1 MSKKMRM
8 LKNSKKRFIAG
19 IMAFVMTTSVCSVS
33 GVILK
38 NNDTIVKA
46 GTPVVNDDGKYNAN
60 LKSDKKSR
68 LGSKDNPFV
77 VLEVVPNV
85 SMASFG
91 YMVQGQEPVD
101 VTALSKSEDA
111 GIAEDMGSYIEF
123 DDSKNVE
130 KKEYENYL
138 TDEEKSGMKLL
149 HAANQYGE
157 YIYEGNGKG
166 EYVLEYNPVDLTR
179 DSIKAVNWNGD
190 MCQAMLYN
198 KNADKYGK
206 PDNYYYVKDA
216 SGRKNGYP
224 DTSEGD
230 GYKIITTYRN
240 ANKYKAYSGYI
251 RYAESENISPWYS
264 EYSYYFKY
272 VENFV
277 YSEHPEYRGDIY
289 SVKFTKGIL
298 GNIPDKDLVCCY
310 EKNPDKDYVTVTGK
324 GTHKNIPE
332 VVSTTHT
339 YTLKY
344 VGAGKGT
351 YTFKPY
357 NYEQSSD

>member
-130 KKEYENYL
+130 KKEYETFL

-157 YIYEGNGKG
+157 YEYVGKGKG

-179 DSIKAVNWNGD
+179 DSIREVNWNGD

-206 PDNYYYVKDA
+206 PGNYYYVKDA
-216 SGRKNGYP
+216 SGRKQGNGHDIP
-224 DTSEGD
+224 DTSEGE
-230 GYKIITTYRN
+230 GYKIITTYGN
-240 ANKYKAYSGYI
+240 ASKNKEYSGYI
-251 RYAESENISPWYS
+251 RHNAVEDRKDFWYR
-264 EYSYYFKY
+264 EYSYYFTY
-272 VENFV
+272 VDNFV
-277 YSEHPEYRGDIY
+277 YSEHPEYKGDIY
-289 SVKFTKGIL
+289 SVKFTKGI
-298 GNIPDKDLVCCY
+298 PDNEKDLICCY

-324 GTHKNIPE
+324 GTHKNVPE
-332 VVSTTHT
+332 VWSINNT
-339 YTLKY
+339 YIHIE
-344 VGAGKGT
+344 VCWCR
-351 YTFKPY
+351 
-357 NYEQSSD
+357 